1 MISILR
7 RYILPISAAAILF
20 SSCDSWVNEA
30 VKPGNTVSENDL
42 SRPGMFG
49 SVQQNKYVAGPLISG
64 VWQAGA
70 GSATALLLA
79 GGAIADEITST
90 AVPNSALYKE
100 IDENKLSRDNTSLFG
115 LWSNVQHYRARAEE
129 ILSLIPGVAWDGS
142 ADHSLI
148 RRQAQFWGNFHAAY
162 AWMLLGDYFG
172 VSPQDPSVYVNRQ
185 LVAREDTYKKAR
197 QYWEA
202 ALLLGDAA
210 QQKMTQAM
218 LAKLG
223 IHTQL
228 FQQARVAVESG
239 LTGVEPF
246 SFTYATGTA
255 LNPLFATL
263 GKDARDAAV
272 DPAFR
277 AALTTEA
284 ARKRNQLEKSPKG
297 HWFLATY
304 KERDPVIIMDEAE
317 VKLIRAELIIRKVM
331 DGDATALVNEVIRG
345 YDATGASGFTPGT
358 VLTIAD
364 IVALR
369 RVYLSWRG
377 ERYIDLRRMNID
389 GDTQPGFTKFTWK
402 WIGITDIE
410 Q

>member
-1 MISILR
+1 M
-7 RYILPISAAAILF
+7 
-20 SSCDSWVNEA
+20 NEA

-49 SVQQNKYVAGPLISG
+49 SVQQNKYVAGPLIAG

-70 GSATALLLA
+70 SSATALILA

-90 AVPNSALYKE
+90 AVPNSPLYKE

-115 LWSNVQHYRARAEE
+115 LWSNTQHYRARAEE
-129 ILSLIPGVAWDGS
+129 ILTLLPQVAWDGGTE
-142 ADHSLI
+142 HMLI
-148 RRQAQFWGNFHAAY
+148 RRQAAFWGNFHAGY

-185 LVAREDTYKKAR
+185 LVAREETYKKAR

-202 ALLLGDAA
+202 ALLLGDVT

-223 IHTQL
+223 IHTQQ
-228 FQQARVAVESG
+228 FQQARQAVENA
-239 LTGVEPF
+239 LTGVESF
-246 SFTYATGTA
+246 SFTYAVGPA

-272 DPAFR
+272 DPAFK

-297 HWFLATY
+297 HWYLATY
-304 KERDPVIIMDEAE
+304 KERDPVIIVDDAE
-317 VKLIRAELIIRKVM
+317 VKLIRAELIVRHVM
-331 DGDATALVNEVIRG
+331 DGDATALANEVIRT
-345 YDATGASGFTPGT
+345 YDTSGASGFAPGT
-358 VLTIAD
+358 VLTITD
-364 IVALR
+364 IIALR

-389 GDTQPGFTKFTWK
+389 GDIQPGFTKLTWK
-402 WIGITDIE
+402 WIGITDVE
-410 Q
+410 K